1 MTVLARTAPSASAAP
16 TTVLPAQ
23 ARVAHVDVARGLSIV
38 LVALYHS
45 GLQPFMAEP
54 MQAVGLCR
62 LPLFFFLAGVVFPTG
77 RTVGRV
83 ALERARALLL
93 PYAVVLLAL
102 LARSAWKG
110 EGAMAERLL
119 GIAWGNGGT
128 IEWIPMWFLP
138 HLWLL
143 SVVAALALRESGWL
157 RWHPLAQGL
166 ALLALFEWGATHLA
180 PAQAVALSWGSHTV
194 TLPWWPFSADLIG
207 VSLAFLLLGV
217 RLREPVLRWRPQWQ
231 WVGAAAVVFLAV
243 AAGSDARLNLN
254 LRQCEAP
261 LLAGAAAL
269 AGIYLLLALAW
280 AMARVA
286 PLGRAWRHLGQASLF
301 ILVFH
306 DHVDN
311 KVQAL
316 LAPHLGAGHPL
327 LVALCAFGLCLA
339 VPLLI
344 RQAVL
349 RQRLLALAF
358 GLRPGFS
365 AR

>member
-1 MTVLARTAPSASAAP
+1 MAV
-16 TTVLPAQ
+16 PAQ
-23 ARVAHVDVARGLSIV
+23 GRVAHVDVARGLSIV

-54 MQAVGLCR
+54 MQALGMCR
-62 LPLFFFLAGVVFPTG
+62 LPLFFFLAGVVFPAG
-77 RTVGRV
+77 RPVGRV

-93 PYAVVLLAL
+93 PYAVVLLVL

-110 EGAMAERLL
+110 EGAVVDRLL
-119 GIAWGNGGT
+119 GIVWGNGGT

-143 SVVAALALRESGWL
+143 SVAAALALRESGWL
-157 RWHPLAQGL
+157 RWPAWAQGPT
-166 ALLALFEWGATHLA
+166 LLALFAWGAASLA
-180 PAQAVALSWGSHTV
+180 PGRAFTLSWAGHAA
-194 TLPWWPFSADLIG
+194 TLPWWPLSADLLG

-217 RLREPVLRWRPQWQ
+217 RLRDPVLRWRPQWH
-231 WVGAAAVVFLAV
+231 WTGAAAAVFIAV
-243 AAGSDARLNLN
+243 AFGSDARLNLN
-254 LRQCEAP
+254 LRQCDAP

-280 AMARVA
+280 AMSCMPALARV
-286 PLGRAWRHLGQASLF
+286 WRHLGQASLF

-316 LAPHLGAGHPL
+316 LATHLGAGHPL
-327 LVALCAFGLCLA
+327 LLALCAFALCLA

-344 RQAVL
+344 RQGVL

-358 GLRPGFS
+358 GLRPPFNG
-365 AR
+365 R